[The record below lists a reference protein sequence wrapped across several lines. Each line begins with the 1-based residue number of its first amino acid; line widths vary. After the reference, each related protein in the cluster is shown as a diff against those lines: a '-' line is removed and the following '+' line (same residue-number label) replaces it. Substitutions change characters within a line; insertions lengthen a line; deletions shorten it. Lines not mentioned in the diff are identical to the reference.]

1 MCLFILGPYLNE
13 GDSEVLLA
21 FTKVFQIAYC
31 DIFKA
36 SSADSCR
43 NVCHA
48 FVDSAKRHMPTLL
61 DKQKTHLLLHLVD
74 CMVQFGPS
82 SAFSAERFES
92 FNANVRTY
100 NIFGNRLAPSRD
112 IAQRF
117 STLQHLRYIC
127 SDGVGANERCGID
140 LKHIYS
146 MPLVQHLLCG
156 TSMQEI
162 YEHRAIYQQGAP
174 RKVSRCLRTLSTLRL
189 VSVGRQNTT
198 LDILLQCGIH
208 YDLVLG
214 SVTLTERVT
223 ECGAV
228 MSQERKLV
236 NSGDFIEAVTSQFEM
251 QYGILLATFKR
262 NDGSVHCLVQ
272 GFQKLE
278 TTDGQAIKNSYD
290 CPLLELS
297 RTIFCTPSSNVRRA
311 VSLVHE

>member
-1 MCLFILGPYLNE
+1 M
-13 GDSEVLLA
+13 
-21 FTKVFQIAYC
+21 
-31 DIFKA
+31 
-36 SSADSCR
+36 
-43 NVCHA
+43 
-48 FVDSAKRHMPTLL
+48 
-61 DKQKTHLLLHLVD
+61 
-74 CMVQFGPS
+74 
-82 SAFSAERFES
+82 
-92 FNANVRTY
+92 
-100 NIFGNRLAPSRD
+100 
-112 IAQRF
+112 
-117 STLQHLRYIC
+117 
-127 SDGVGANERCGID
+127 
-140 LKHIYS
+140 
-146 MPLVQHLLCG
+146 
-156 TSMQEI
+156 
-162 YEHRAIYQQGAP
+162 
-174 RKVSRCLRTLSTLRL
+174 SRCLRTLSTLRL

-236 NSGDFIEAVTSQFEM
+236 NSGDFIEAVTSQFEVRLEEIFPTYIFTQIQM

-311 VSLVHE
+311 VSLVHECSDSCAFLETTAVDNVEREEVSIQSKLLFKHDWQNYLYCYNVYCAL